1 MIRLAISV
9 EGQTEEE
16 FVNEI
21 LDPHLRNFC
30 VLSKPILLKVT
41 GGNQGGGN
49 VSINNLI
56 RNMKKLK
63 GSHHYVTSLV
73 DFYGFKKKE
82 NLTVD
87 QLELQILEGVLES
100 SSIPEKTIIP
110 YVQLHEFEGLLFS
123 DVEKFVEQ
131 IGAKQGNAKGLRKIA
146 NRFPNPEKINDNK
159 NTAPSKRILRIIP
172 EYNKVTYGSLIA
184 KKIGLENIR
193 AKCPRFNCWVTKLE
207 SLRDYSQ

>member
-41 GGNQGGGN
+41 GGNQRGGN
-49 VSINNLI
+49 VSINNLV
-56 RNMKKLK
+56 RNMKKIK
-63 GSHHYVTSLV
+63 RSHHYVTSLV

-82 NLTVD
+82 NFTVD

-131 IGAKQGNAKGLRKIA
+131 IGTKQSNAKELRKIA

-207 SLRDYSQ
+207 SLQDYSQ